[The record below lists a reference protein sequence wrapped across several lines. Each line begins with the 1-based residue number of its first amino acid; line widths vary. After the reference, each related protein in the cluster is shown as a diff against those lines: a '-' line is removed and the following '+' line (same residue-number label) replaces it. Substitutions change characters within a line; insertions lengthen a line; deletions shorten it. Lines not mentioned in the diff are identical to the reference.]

1 MLNDKK
7 NNADEVLQYLSF
19 TVGKETFAINIL
31 RVQEIRAWEAVRE
44 LPDMPDYYKGV
55 LDLRGVIVP
64 IIDMRI
70 LFKEKEAEYSNTT
83 VIIVINVAYEGETV
97 EMGIVVDGVS
107 DVYEF
112 RQSSIKAPPQISRL
126 RHDYLQGMV
135 TRDDKMLVLLD
146 IDKIM
151 NEKELHNIH
160 ETVKSVQP

>member
-7 NNADEVLQYLSF
+7 SNNDEILQYLSF

-31 RVQEIRAWEAVRE
+31 RVQEIRAWEVVRE

-70 LFKEKEAEYSNTT
+70 LFKEKQAEYLNTT
-83 VIIVINVAYEGETV
+83 VIIVINVLYENESV

-112 RQSSIKAPPQISRL
+112 HQSSIKAPPQMSRL

-151 NEKELHNIH
+151 DEQALHNIH
-160 ETVKSVQP
+160 ETVKSV